1 VKGVAEMLISGWF
14 ETEEG
19 AGFIEVSD
27 VDTVGDLACVL
38 YASYGVEVIGV
49 DIELEGEYTDGTD
62 VSTTMTRLAEELE
75 ALIA

>member
-1 VKGVAEMLISGWF
+1 M
-14 ETEEG
+14 
-19 AGFIEVSD
+19 
-27 VDTVGDLACVL
+27 DTVGDLACVL
-38 YASYGVEVIGV
+38 YANYGVEVIGV

>member
-1 VKGVAEMLISGWF
+1 MLISGWF

-38 YASYGVEVIGV
+38 YANYGVEVVGV
-49 DIELEGEYTDGTD
+49 DIELEGEYTGWHRCHHYYDKAG
-62 VSTTMTRLAEELE
+62 
-75 ALIA
+75 

>member
-1 VKGVAEMLISGWF
+1 MLISGWF

-19 AGFIEVSD
+19 AGFIEVSG

-38 YASYGVEVIGV
+38 YANYGVAVIGV

>member
-1 VKGVAEMLISGWF
+1 MLISGWF

-19 AGFIEVSD
+19 EGFIEVSG

-38 YASYGVEVIGV
+38 YANYGVEVIGV